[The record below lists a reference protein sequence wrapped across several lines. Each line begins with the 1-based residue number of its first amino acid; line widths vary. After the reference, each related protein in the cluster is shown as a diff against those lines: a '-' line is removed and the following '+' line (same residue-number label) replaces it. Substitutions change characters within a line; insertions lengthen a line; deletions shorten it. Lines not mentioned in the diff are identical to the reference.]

1 MVKKMTNELLIM
13 YGTET
18 GNSELLAMDGKKMAS
33 EYDIESTIFAMED
46 VNPTDLMKYSHCLI
60 ICSTWGDGEQPDNAQ
75 ELYDEVSSFNQGVL
89 SGLQYAVLA
98 LGDTAFD
105 LFCEA
110 GIQWD
115 DLMHEKGAYRLH
127 ERIDCDTDYD
137 DYCEDWMHE
146 FFGKIGLNEVEA

>member
-1 MVKKMTNELLIM
+1 MNQNLLII

-18 GNSELLAMDGKKMAS
+18 GNSELLAMDAQKIGQKLNIHS
-33 EYDIESTIFAMED
+33 SIFPMDEINSD
-46 VNPTDLMKYSHCLI
+46 TLLNHQNCLI

-75 ELYDEVSSFNQGVL
+75 DLYDEVSDLGKGFL
-89 SGLQYAVLA
+89 SGIKYAVLA

-115 DLMHEKGAYRLH
+115 DVMEAKGAYRLH
-127 ERIDCDTDYD
+127 ERLDCDTDYD
-137 DYCEDWMHE
+137 DYCEEWMEE
-146 FFGKIGLNEVEA
+146 FFEKIES

>member
-1 MVKKMTNELLIM
+1 MNQNLLII

-18 GNSELLAMDGKKMAS
+18 GNSELLAMDAQRIGLKS
-33 EYDIESTIFAMED
+33 NINSSIFPMDE
-46 VNPTDLMKYSHCLI
+46 VNAGTLLSHKNCLI

-75 ELYDEVSSFNQGVL
+75 DLYDEVSDLQKGFL
-89 SGLQYAVLA
+89 SGIKYSVLA

-115 DLMHEKGAYRLH
+115 DVMEAKGAYRLH
-127 ERIDCDTDYD
+127 ERLDCDTDYD
-137 DYCEDWMHE
+137 DYCEEWMQE
-146 FFGKIGLNEVEA
+146 FFQKMDCKS

>member
-1 MVKKMTNELLIM
+1 MNQNLLII

-18 GNSELLAMDGKKMAS
+18 GNSELLAMDAQKIGQKLNIHLS
-33 EYDIESTIFAMED
+33 IFPMDEINSD
-46 VNPTDLMKYSHCLI
+46 TLLNHQNCLI

-75 ELYDEVSSFNQGVL
+75 DLYDEVSDLGKGFL
-89 SGLQYAVLA
+89 SGIQYAVLA

-115 DLMHEKGAYRLH
+115 DVMEAKGAYRLH
-127 ERIDCDTDYD
+127 ERLDCDTDYD
-137 DYCEDWMHE
+137 DYCEEWMEE
-146 FFGKIGLNEVEA
+146 FFGKIKSY